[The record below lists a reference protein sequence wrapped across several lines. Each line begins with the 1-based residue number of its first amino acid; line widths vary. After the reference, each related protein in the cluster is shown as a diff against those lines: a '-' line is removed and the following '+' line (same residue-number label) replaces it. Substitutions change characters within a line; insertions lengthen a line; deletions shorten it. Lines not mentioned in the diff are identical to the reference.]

1 MHLTIVDQDATNIP
15 FYLTVPC
22 SYSNAFDALCKH
34 FNVSY
39 IISGSVRNTQKQK
52 QTSFVQHK
60 PSATE
65 RRVKSCMHKVVS
77 MISLSSNSNSKALSD
92 VGSLS
97 FIVLLPSDAISSTI
111 EVKSWFTSKI
121 AVVSSAASARDTNMN
136 KICSHVL
143 MIQID
148 LNRIRKRW
156 NKINLRK
163 TSVWAKH
170 VKLDEK
176 STDFFFP
183 AMPHVESSTEGP
195 MVQWWKPRTD
205 TIQST
210 YVNLSWTDNG
220 PLISKFDWWAS
231 HRITQCPLA
240 WYVHYAAQVSNGGV
254 TSQIC
259 SSCPSRRCAHG
270 WKST

>member
-1 MHLTIVDQDATNIP
+1 MDCQERPTENHWLSFNLYTLSVHIPTCDITFTTECCTAIVHLTIVDQDATNIP

-34 FNVSY
+34 LNVSY

-111 EVKSWFTSKI
+111 EVKS
-121 AVVSSAASARDTNMN
+121 
-136 KICSHVL
+136 
-143 MIQID
+143 
-148 LNRIRKRW
+148 
-156 NKINLRK
+156 
-163 TSVWAKH
+163 
-170 VKLDEK
+170 
-176 STDFFFP
+176 
-183 AMPHVESSTEGP
+183 
-195 MVQWWKPRTD
+195 
-205 TIQST
+205 
-210 YVNLSWTDNG
+210 
-220 PLISKFDWWAS
+220 
-231 HRITQCPLA
+231 
-240 WYVHYAAQVSNGGV
+240 
-254 TSQIC
+254 
-259 SSCPSRRCAHG
+259 
-270 WKST
+270 